1 MRPQKTSGLSWS
13 RALALLSPRRRLS
26 AAAGIGFSLA
36 LALVLSSCEGSPTR
50 VTTSTNGGGG
60 GGGGQVPPPAGFT
73 PVQVGEPF
81 EGTVTGSDVVC
92 NGPAYYYLGG
102 PCQRFAIA
110 VPGKAGTLTVQLAWN
125 EPGNLLAL
133 SSTRSFG
140 WATCCESPLTSQV
153 TIRSGASWELV
164 QVVLIG
170 PKDPTGSVGQAT
182 SQKFTLTTSFSPQ

>member
-1 MRPQKTSGLSWS
+1 MRPREIWDLSWS
-13 RALALLSPRRRLS
+13 RASTLLSPRGRLKL
-26 AAAGIGFSLA
+26 AASVGFSLA
-36 LALVLSSCEGSPTR
+36 LAFVLSSCEGSPTR

-125 EPGNLLAL
+125 DPAIMLAL
-133 SSTRSFG
+133 SSTGSFG